1 MMQMNQLVNLGDS
14 GIPMM
19 HHIPTPTGHAI
30 SGPQTQRLMMKHG
43 DEKIIDVWKNDL
55 EDAFKNIRKLINQYN
70 YVAMDTEFPGV
81 CCRPIGEFKSTND
94 FQYQCMKCNVDV
106 LKVIQI
112 GLTFMDEN
120 GQTPS
125 PTSTYQ
131 FNFQFNLNDDM
142 FAPDSI
148 DLLQNSGIQF
158 QKHSTD
164 GIDPFDFAELLI
176 GSGLILMKNVYWL
189 SFHSSYDFSYLLHLL
204 TTKNLPDQEA
214 NFHEFL
220 NIYFPKI
227 YDVKYLM
234 KSCKQLKGGL
244 QEVADGLEIVRI
256 GQQHQAGSDSL
267 LTGQVF
273 FKMREMFFENMI
285 DEEKYLNHL
294 YGLGGNY
301 QNGGLV
307 SYESNAMFNRSSTN
321 NAGSPAPTLSNA

>member
-1 MMQMNQLVNLGDS
+1 MQMNPLANLGDS

-19 HHIPTPTGHAI
+19 HHMPTVASHSL
-30 SGPQTQRLMMKHG
+30 SGPQTQRLLMKHA
-43 DEKIIDVWKNDL
+43 DEKIIDVWRNDL
-55 EDAFKNIRKLINQYN
+55 EDAFKSIRKLINQYN
-70 YVAMDTEFPGV
+70 YIAMDTEFPGV
-81 CCRPIGEFKSTND
+81 CCRPVGEFKSTND

-112 GLTFMDEN
+112 GLTLMDEN

-125 PTSTYQ
+125 PTSTFQ

-148 DLLQNSGIQF
+148 ELLQNSGIQF

-164 GIDPFDFAELLI
+164 GIDPFDFAEMLI
-176 GSGLILMKNVYWL
+176 GSGLILMKNIYWL
-189 SFHSSYDFSYLLHLL
+189 SFH
-204 TTKNLPDQEA
+204 
-214 NFHEFL
+214 
-220 NIYFPKI
+220 
-227 YDVKYLM
+227 
-234 KSCKQLKGGL
+234 SCKQLKGGL

-321 NAGSPAPTLSNA
+321 NAGSPAPAMSNA